1 MGRSYCG
8 SKAKRLS
15 AMKKA
20 HFSRDLFGFL
30 EELRCNNRREWFEA
44 NRARYER
51 DVREPM
57 LTFIDDFAPRLRKIS
72 TKLVADSRPSGG
84 SMFRIYRDVRFSPDK
99 RPYKTHVSAR
109 FSHIMGRDVHAP
121 GFYVHLEPGGVFCG
135 AGIWHPDPATLG
147 RIRDFIVKH
156 SAQWKKAINDAEFR
170 ELCTLDG
177 DVLSR
182 PPRGYDPAHPLIGD
196 LKRKDFI
203 AVTHLDQS
211 DALSPLFIDR
221 FTAVCVAAS
230 PLMRFLTKALG
241 LQF

>member
-1 MGRSYCG
+1 
-8 SKAKRLS
+8 
-15 AMKKA
+15 MKNA
-20 HFSRDLFGFL
+20 HFSRSLFGFL

-57 LTFIDDFAPRLRKIS
+57 LAFITDFAPRLRKIS
-72 TKLVADSRPSGG
+72 PKLIADPRPSGG

-99 RPYKTHVSAR
+99 KPYKT
-109 FSHIMGRDVHAP
+109 HAP
-121 GFYVHLEPGGVFCG
+121 GFYVHLEPSGVFAA
-135 AGIWHPDPATLG
+135 AGIWHPDPATLAT
-147 RIRDFIVKH
+147 IRDFIVNH
-156 SAQWKKAINDAEFR
+156 PAQWKKAINDAKFR
-170 ELCTLDG
+170 QLCALEG
-177 DVLSR
+177 DMLSR
-182 PPRGYDPAHPLIGD
+182 PPKGYDPRHPLIDD

-203 AVTHLDQS
+203 AVTNLDLT

-221 FTAVCVAAS
+221 FTAACIASS

>member
-1 MGRSYCG
+1 
-8 SKAKRLS
+8 
-15 AMKKA
+15 MKKA

-30 EELRCNNRREWFEA
+30 EELRSNNRREWFEA

-57 LTFIDDFAPRLRKIS
+57 LAFISDFAPRLRKIS
-72 TKLVADSRPSGG
+72 PKLVADPRPSGG

-99 RPYKTHVSAR
+99 KPYKTHVAAR

-121 GFYVHLEPGGVFCG
+121 GFYVHLEPSGVFCA
-135 AGIWHPDPATLG
+135 AGIWHPDPPTLA
-147 RIRDFIVKH
+147 RIRDFIVQH
-156 SAQWKKAINDAEFR
+156 PAQWKKAINEAKFR
-170 ELCTLDG
+170 DLCALAG
-177 DVLSR
+177 DMLSR
-182 PPRGYDPAHPLIGD
+182 PPKGYDPGHPLIDD

-203 AVTHLDQS
+203 AVTNLDLT

-221 FTAVCVAAS
+221 FTAACIASS